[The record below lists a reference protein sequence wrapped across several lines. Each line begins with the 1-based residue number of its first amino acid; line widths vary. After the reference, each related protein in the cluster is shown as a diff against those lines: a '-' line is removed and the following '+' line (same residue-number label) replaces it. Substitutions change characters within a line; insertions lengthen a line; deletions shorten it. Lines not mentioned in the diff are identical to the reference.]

1 LDYCDRSDLYAYGLP
16 RGSTPNPGRLV
27 AAVDTASD
35 TLTLAE
41 HGLSDG
47 DTFMLRPEGVGV
59 MASPLVANTKYF
71 AVETSDDTWKV
82 AATDGGAVINLTTAG
97 ERMVLVVPLQIPAAI
112 RWASSMLDQFLPA
125 HAVPLPGD
133 PIPEVL
139 RAVCAELAAGKLT
152 RLMGRNSKTIT
163 TMVDD
168 AGKLVARWGKGV
180 PIRGEN
186 APSAETRT
194 NLARAATAPFRD
206 PSGWNQNGGIG

>member
-1 LDYCDRSDLYAYGLP
+1 MDYCDKSDLYAYGLP

-27 AAVDTASD
+27 AAVDVATD

-47 DTFMLRPEGVGV
+47 DSFLLRPEGAGS
-59 MASPLVANTKYF
+59 MSAPLVANTKYF
-71 AVETSDDTWKV
+71 AVSTTDDTFKV
-82 AATDGGAVINLTTAG
+82 AASDGGPAINLTTTG

-112 RWASSMLDQFLPA
+112 RWASSMLDQFIPA
-125 HAVPLPGD
+125 HAVPLEGEPL
-133 PIPEVL
+133 PPVL

-186 APSAETRT
+186 EPQTNT
-194 NLARAATAPFRD
+194 NLARAATAPYCDRG
-206 PSGWNQNGGIG
+206 GWNKYGGIG